1 MSKYSNLRALLCT
14 AIVCNIYN
22 VVIERHR
29 YLIAPC
35 KHCLYTL
42 LQSIECNYT
51 QWQSIEYFYTSR
63 NRLSFFI
70 FTAVI
75 GKVPAILTLR
85 VRDTAKM
92 SIAGRYI
99 FRSYHFQILSQT
111 DYALFIKFWNLGN
124 WGKRGGTY
132 YVQCITSS

>member
-1 MSKYSNLRALLCT
+1 MSKYSNLRALLST

-35 KHCLYTL
+35 KHCLYTQ

-63 NRLSFFI
+63 NRFLYIHSGNRESTRNTDI
-70 FTAVI
+70 ES
-75 GKVPAILTLR
+75 PR
-85 VRDTAKM
+85 HCKM
-92 SIAGRYI
+92 STAGRYI

-111 DYALFIKFWNLGN
+111 DYALFIKFWNLG
-124 WGKRGGTY
+124 
-132 YVQCITSS
+132 S